1 MAVGSANVLE
11 MGAVT
16 PRASIR
22 QQSSSMAR
30 WVGVT
35 VAAIAMVGAIAV
47 ISRSDSSAQ
56 VRMQARGE
64 S

>member
-1 MAVGSANVLE
+1 MGSAHVLE